1 MLVTIDPDK
10 QASLAEEV
18 EKQLVDDAFGLPLFQ
33 HPSLTIHGDKVS
45 NVSTTTLD
53 PSMFWNYWE
62 WETK

>member
-10 QASLAEEV
+10 QASLAGDV